1 MLRKVT
7 QSCRLYQ
14 KRIEENISRYAS
26 HYVSQAIGTLP
37 FKLGQNVMWNIA
49 SERAD
54 KKLVEHLADTML
66 DKEIHEGV
74 LNLKSIG

>member
-37 FKLGQNVMWNIA
+37 FKLGQNVMWKMIA
-49 SERAD
+49 SDRGDQKLER
-54 KKLVEHLADTML
+54 KFNG
-66 DKEIHEGV
+66 HEATQTFR
-74 LNLKSIG
+74 I